1 MRKIPTGYKTVT
13 IKVMRGENKMLT
25 IIRVSSPVFTVINM
39 KTNLAEYYR
48 KVVCRKEQVDIG
60 LI

>member
-1 MRKIPTGYKTVT
+1 MRS
-13 IKVMRGENKMLT
+13 ENKMLT
-25 IIRVSSPVFTVINM
+25 IIRVSSAVFTVINM